1 MDVRL
6 LLLIVADLLFS
17 IQFVF
22 NKIFQK
28 RQGTALRAGFL
39 FSFLSASV
47 FAVVMLF
54 VTGFKIEIEW
64 FSLLMAFCMGCTYVL
79 LAYLSIKALSYTSI
93 ATFSLFLMLGGMVVP
108 FLYGILLN
116 GDAITRPKVVCFV
129 IISVALFLNT
139 DFKKEKNTFKAVICF
154 LAVFF
159 INGMDGVISTIH
171 QQNKGGF
178 PIINTFNFMF
188 WCCTIQAVIS
198 LILFFIFAKSKDAKI
213 NLKDKKSLFSAAGYG
228 LVNGCGNL
236 LVYYSVA
243 FIEPSLQFPIV
254 TGGTVCLSIVMA
266 YLIEKEKPT
275 WKNLVSCA
283 LTLAG
288 TIILLF
294 Q

>member
-1 MDVRL
+1 MDIRL

-39 FSFLSASV
+39 FSFLSAST
-47 FAVVMLF
+47 FAIIMLCF
-54 VTGFKIEIEW
+54 TGCKIEVEW
-64 FSLLMAFCMGCTYVL
+64 FSILMAFCMGCTYVL
-79 LAYLSIKALSYTSI
+79 LAYLSIKALSYASI

-116 GDAITRPKVVCFV
+116 GDEITWTKVVCFL
-129 IISVALFLNT
+129 IIAVALFCNT
-139 DFKKEKNTFKAVICF
+139 DAKKEKKTIKAIVCF
-154 LAVFF
+154 FAVFF

-178 PIINTFNFMF
+178 PIVNTINFMF
-188 WCCTIQAVIS
+188 WCCIIQAAIS
-198 LILFFIFAKSKDAKI
+198 LILFCVFARSKDAKVD
-213 NLKDKKSLFSAAGYG
+213 LTDRKSLFSAAGYG

-275 WKNLVSCA
+275 WRNIVSCL
-283 LTLAG
+283 LTLLG
-288 TIILLF
+288 TIILLMK
-294 Q
+294 